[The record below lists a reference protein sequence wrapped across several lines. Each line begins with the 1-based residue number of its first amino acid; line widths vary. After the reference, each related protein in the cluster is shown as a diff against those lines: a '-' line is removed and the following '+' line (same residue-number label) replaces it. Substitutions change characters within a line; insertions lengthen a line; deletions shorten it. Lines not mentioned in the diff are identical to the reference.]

1 MEVPERFV
9 RVVLCCWFYDKVFK
23 FLTIPSKYVIPM
35 HRLSM
40 KMNLTEVLTQAE
52 ELFYK
57 YCRQNITRGFAE
69 IDL

>member
-1 MEVPERFV
+1 MQ
-9 RVVLCCWFYDKVFK
+9 
-23 FLTIPSKYVIPM
+23 LTKYVIPM